1 MSVIKIEDIN
11 KVYGALN
18 AMAENP
24 GLRGERRGT
33 DTTSMLSAVM
43 EEAFTP
49 NCLLGKTEYNGII
62 VGSFP
67 TLLPSYESGQLYTRE
82 EYRPEGEPRYINKVP
97 RYINKVLVPELEC
110 RPINF
115 SPTGQKKG
123 LTLKQR
129 VYTLESARVKA
140 SLDHEPDQPL
150 PVGSVCTVLYGDINL
165 MKDPVITSIGAKVFD
180 IDLEH
185 SQVTLADRYRSGTAR
200 TVIQGRVSPEHD
212 RYLDKLLGILERE
225 KFEVTD
231 EYREPN
237 RHTTAPHFHFQ
248 TRASTTLLQDP
259 ASTPNADAFR
269 LVLKRPEYDHI
280 TEKGSELS
288 NGGDITVAMKD
299 KLIVLL
305 GILNTNPDFNKDSD
319 QELEFTGGNDEYHQR
334 KHPNSRHR
342 FGEGIDLVLT
352 VGGTRVEW
360 E

>member
-1 MSVIKIEDIN
+1 VSVIKIEDIS

-82 EYRPEGEPRYINKVP
+82 YDYPEQGEP

-129 VYTLESARVKA
+129 VYTLEDARVRRYLSSPA
-140 SLDHEPDQPL
+140 CPL
-150 PVGSVCTVLYGDINL
+150 PVGNVCTVLYGDINL
-165 MKDPVITSIGAKVFD
+165 MKDPVITSIGAKVFE

-185 SQVTLADRYRSGTAR
+185 SQTTLAERWNDSTAEPAMIR
-200 TVIQGRVSPEHD
+200 GRVDSDHA
-212 RYLDKLLGILERE
+212 RYLDKLQAILVGQ

-231 EYREPN
+231 EYRKPN

-248 TRASTTLLQDP
+248 TRFATTPLLDP
-259 ASTPNADAFR
+259 NSTPNADDFR
-269 LVLKRPEYDHI
+269 AILEGPDYDNI

-288 NGGDITVAMKD
+288 NGGDITVAMKN
-299 KLIVLL
+299 KLIELL
-305 GILNTNPDFNKDSD
+305 SILRTNPAFNKTSG

-352 VGGTRVEW
+352 VGGTPVQW
-360 E
+360 I

>member
-1 MSVIKIEDIN
+1 MSVIKIEDIS

-82 EYRPEGEPRYINKVP
+82 YDYPELGEP

-129 VYTLESARVKA
+129 VYTLEDARVRRYLSSPA
-140 SLDHEPDQPL
+140 CPL
-150 PVGSVCTVLYGDINL
+150 PVGNVCTVLYGDINL
-165 MKDPVITSIGAKVFD
+165 MKDPVITSIGAKVFA
-180 IDLEH
+180 IDLEY
-185 SQVTLADRYRSGTAR
+185 SQVTLADRWNSGTAEPA
-200 TVIQGRVSPEHD
+200 TIQGRVSEEHD
-212 RYLDKLLGILERE
+212 RYLDKLLGILTRQ
-225 KFEVTD
+225 KFEVHD
-231 EYREPN
+231 EYRKPN
-237 RHTTAPHFHFQ
+237 KNTTAPHFHFQ
-248 TRASTTLLQDP
+248 TKASTTRLQDP

-269 LVLKRPEYDHI
+269 LVLKRPEYNHI

-288 NGGDITVAMKD
+288 NGGDITVAMKE

-305 GILNTNPDFNKDSD
+305 GILRADTDFNKGSG
-319 QELEFTGGNDEYHQR
+319 QELQFTGGNDRYHQE
-334 KHPNSRHR
+334 KHPNSRHTK
-342 FGEGIDLVLT
+342 GEGIDLRLT
-352 VGGTRVEW
+352 VDGTSVEW
-360 E
+360 I

>member
-1 MSVIKIEDIN
+1 VSVIKIEDIS

-24 GLRGERRGT
+24 GLRGDRRGA

-82 EYRPEGEPRYINKVP
+82 EYRSSGEP

-140 SLDHEPDQPL
+140 SLDHELDQPL

-185 SQVTLADRYRSGTAR
+185 SQVTLAERWGSGTAR
-200 TVIQGRVSPEHD
+200 TMIQGRVSPEHD

-259 ASTPNADAFR
+259 NSTPNADAFR
-269 LVLKRPEYDHI
+269 EQLKLPDYDNI

-305 GILNTNPDFNKDSD
+305 GILRSDPDFNKDSG

>member
-1 MSVIKIEDIN
+1 VSVIKIEDIS

-67 TLLPSYESGQLYTRE
+67 SLLPSYESGQLYTRE
-82 EYRPEGEPRYINKVP
+82 DDDPELGTPS
-97 RYINKVLVPELEC
+97 YINKVLVPELEC

-129 VYTLESARVKA
+129 VYTLESARVK
-140 SLDHEPDQPL
+140 SSDISDPDAPL
-150 PVGSVCTVLYGDINL
+150 PLGHVCTVLYGDINL
-165 MKDPVITSIGAKVFD
+165 MKDPVITSIGAKVFE

-185 SQVTLADRYRSGTAR
+185 SQVTLAERWNDGIGVSA
-200 TVIQGRVSPEHD
+200 IPGRVDSDHA
-212 RYLDKLLGILERE
+212 RYLDKLQAILVRQQ
-225 KFEVTD
+225 FEVTD
-231 EYREPN
+231 EYRKPN

-248 TRASTTLLQDP
+248 TRVATTPLLDP
-259 ASTPNADAFR
+259 NSTPNADDFR
-269 LVLKRPEYDHI
+269 AILEGPDYDNI

-299 KLIVLL
+299 KLIELL
-305 GILNTNPDFNKDSD
+305 SILRSNSDFNKTSG

-352 VGGTRVEW
+352 VDGTPVQW
-360 E
+360 I

>member
-1 MSVIKIEDIN
+1 MSVIKIEDIS

-82 EYRPEGEPRYINKVP
+82 DPRPSGEPS
-97 RYINKVLVPELEC
+97 YINKVLVPELEC

-115 SPTGQKKG
+115 SSTGQKKG
-123 LTLKQR
+123 LSLKQR
-129 VYTLESARVKA
+129 VYTLESARVK
-140 SLDHEPDQPL
+140 SSDISDPDAPL
-150 PVGSVCTVLYGDINL
+150 PLGHVCTVLYGDINL
-165 MKDPVITSIGAKVFD
+165 MKDPVITSIGAKVFA
-180 IDLEH
+180 IDLEY
-185 SQVTLADRYRSGTAR
+185 SQVTLADRWNSGTAEPA
-200 TVIQGRVSPEHD
+200 TIQGRVSEEHD
-212 RYLDKLLGILERE
+212 RYLDKLLNILEHE

-237 RHTTAPHFHFQ
+237 KNTTAPHFHFQ
-248 TRASTTLLQDP
+248 TRVATTRLQDP
-259 ASTPNADAFR
+259 TSTPNADAFR
-269 LVLKRPEYDHI
+269 RVLNRPEYDNI

-288 NGGDITVAMKD
+288 NGGDITVAMKE

-305 GILNTNPDFNKDSD
+305 GILRTDPDFNKVSG
-319 QELEFTGGNDEYHQR
+319 QSLQFTGGNDKFHQE
-334 KHPNSRHR
+334 KHPNSRHTK
-342 FGEGIDLVLT
+342 GEGIDLVLT
-352 VGGTRVEW
+352 VDGTSVQW
-360 E
+360 T